1 MPFLIKTRE
10 CIEHPL
16 HDDFKYFYVDT
27 LISIP
32 KKKFFNFNS
41 SPTLKKEIVLST
53 EITEAK
59 VFDTLLLAQETVDRL
74 RRINSDYPY
83 RIDEV
88 SVEVESK

>member
-10 CIEHPL
+10 CVDCL
-16 HDDFKYFYVDT
+16 AHDNFRYFYVDT

-32 KKKFFNFNS
+32 KKRFFNFNS

-74 RRINSDYPY
+74 RRINNDYPY

-88 SVEVESK
+88 VVEVENE